1 MLFCYKFVQG
11 LQARQD
17 PPNAI
22 KNQKKVFQELGTGSC
37 TIQRFSK
44 LDQGM
49 GQCMKQIEAKFYH
62 YLCSKFASHLQCMDP
77 LSECFTTEEL
87 NRFKRAEEL
96 LTVLKFLKKGIEFK
110 NCQQYKDFAG
120 EGSVAGINMGILI
133 ALLIVAAY
141 FGI

>member
-1 MLFCYKFVQG
+1 MEQKNIQIVFFMTMFFCYKV
-11 LQARQD
+11 QARPD

-37 TIQRFSK
+37 TIQRFFK

-49 GQCMKQIEAKFYH
+49 GQCIKQIEAKFD
-62 YLCSKFASHLQCMDP
+62 LCSTFDSHLQCMDP
-77 LSECFTTEEL
+77 LSKCFTTEEL
-87 NRFKRAEEL
+87 LRFKRAEAG
-96 LTVLKFLKKGIEFK
+96 TEFK
-110 NCQQYKDFAG
+110 NCQQYKDLAG

-133 ALLIVAAY
+133 ALVIVVAY